1 MGNERLKMM
10 ILAALFAAL
19 MGVGAQIIIPV
30 PPVPF
35 TAQTLV
41 LPLMAIILGKR
52 YGTLAAVLYVLLG
65 TIGIPVFAGMKAGLG
80 IIFGPTGGFILSYI
94 PAAFLIGWIFEK
106 GGGRTAAA
114 VAATVVGAM
123 FILLAGT
130 VWLKY
135 MGSLPWSGAF
145 AGGMLPFIIPDLI
158 KAGFAAVV
166 GVLVRNRLASA
177 RLLPAALR

>member
-41 LPLMAIILGKR
+41 LPLMAVILGKR
-52 YGTLAAVLYVLLG
+52 YGTLAATLYVLLG
-65 TIGIPVFAGMKAGLG
+65 AIGIPVFAGMKAGLG

-94 PAAFLIGWIFEK
+94 PAAFLIGFIFEK
-106 GGGRTAAA
+106 GGGRTAAGI
-114 VAATVVGAM
+114 AATVVGAL
-123 FILLAGT
+123 FVLLAGS

-135 MGSLPWSGAF
+135 MAGLSWTGAF
-145 AGGMLPFIIPDLI
+145 AGGMIPFIIPDMV
-158 KAGFAAVV
+158 KAIFAAVF
-166 GVLVRNRLASA
+166 GVLVRKRLETA